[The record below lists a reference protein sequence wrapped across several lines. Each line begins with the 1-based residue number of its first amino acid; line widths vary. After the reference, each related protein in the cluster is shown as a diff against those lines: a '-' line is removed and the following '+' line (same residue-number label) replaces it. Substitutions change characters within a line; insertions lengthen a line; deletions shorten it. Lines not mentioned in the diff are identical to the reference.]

1 MGHGLPYG
9 FEMALGHGAV
19 SPFRY
24 AASGDFG
31 VEGVAGLGVMGVVET
46 EVLFYAADF
55 GVVGVDEV
63 FELDG
68 EVCGGV
74 WVEAVI

>member
-1 MGHGLPYG
+1 MGHGSLYG
-9 FEMALGHGAV
+9 FEVALWHGAV

-24 AASGDFG
+24 AAPGDFG
-31 VEGVAGLGVMGVVET
+31 VEGVARLGVMGVVET
-46 EVLFYAADF
+46 EVMFYAADF
-55 GVVGVDEV
+55 GVVGADEA

-74 WVEAVI
+74 RIEAVI

>member
-1 MGHGLPYG
+1 MGHGSLYG
-9 FEMALGHGAV
+9 FEVALWHGAV

-24 AASGDFG
+24 AAPGDFG

-46 EVLFYAADF
+46 EVMFYAADF
-55 GVVGVDEV
+55 GVVGADEA

-74 WVEAVI
+74 RIEAVI

>member
-1 MGHGLPYG
+1 MGHGSLYG
-9 FEMALGHGAV
+9 LEMALGHGAV

-24 AASGDFG
+24 AAPGDFG

-55 GVVGVDEV
+55 GVVGVDEA

-74 WVEAVI
+74 RIEAVI

>member
-1 MGHGLPYG
+1 MGHGSLYG
-9 FEMALGHGAV
+9 FEVALWHGAV

-24 AASGDFG
+24 AAPGDFG

-46 EVLFYAADF
+46 EVMFYAADF
-55 GVVGVDEV
+55 GVVGADEA
-63 FELDG
+63 FELDW

-74 WVEAVI
+74 RIEAVI